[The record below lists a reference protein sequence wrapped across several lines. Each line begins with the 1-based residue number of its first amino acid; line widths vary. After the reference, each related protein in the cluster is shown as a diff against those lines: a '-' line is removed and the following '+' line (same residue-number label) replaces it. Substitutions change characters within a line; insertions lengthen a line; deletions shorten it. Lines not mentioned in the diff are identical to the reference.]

1 MTLALLITAVGG
13 AWAQLTTIT
22 ATGTEQASYS
32 TANMATVSFSTTA
45 QGSSQYLANW
55 GWWGYGWIATVTAAE
70 GYTITKCIFYDDA
83 NRTAT
88 DSEAPFV
95 VETTEEDKTWWQ
107 YVE

>member
-13 AWAQLTTIT
+13 AWAQTETLLTTIT

-55 GWWGYGWIATVTAAE
+55 GW
-70 GYTITKCIFYDDA
+70 
-83 NRTAT
+83 
-88 DSEAPFV
+88 
-95 VETTEEDKTWWQ
+95 
-107 YVE
+107 